1 MRINKQKLQE
11 VILQF
16 SSNFRYRTY
25 PGLELYECY
34 GQVYDY
40 SISLH
45 YHVNTN
51 RIEVF
56 ILHSGIENELNERVE
71 KLGVVE
77 VSPVYTKVEKD
88 SEDIITGVTAY
99 KEIFGK
105 IQDVLMPS
113 DIIFDIDF

>member
-1 MRINKQKLQE
+1 MRISKQKLQE
-11 VILQF
+11 IILKF

-25 PGLELYECY
+25 PGVEFYECY
-34 GQVYDY
+34 GQIYDY
-40 SISLH
+40 DISLH

-56 ILHSGIENELNERVE
+56 IHYPEIDNEINERIE